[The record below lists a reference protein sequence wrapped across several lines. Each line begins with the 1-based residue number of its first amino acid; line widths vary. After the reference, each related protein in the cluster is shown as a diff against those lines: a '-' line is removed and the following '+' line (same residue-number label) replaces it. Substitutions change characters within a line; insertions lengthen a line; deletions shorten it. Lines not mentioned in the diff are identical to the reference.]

1 MVLNFEHV
9 LSTHGFYIRE
19 KIEKIIDI
27 IGTYVKIEFFK
38 KDKSLFILLELAPV
52 QECCNACEN
61 NAKKSLRMRY
71 YLILILCD

>member
-27 IGTYVKIEFFK
+27 IGTYVKIEIFE
-38 KDKSLFILLELAPV
+38 KDQSLFILFELAPV
-52 QECCNACEN
+52 RNACEN
-61 NAKKSLRMRY
+61 NAKKSPRMRY